1 MLKRFVY
8 IVCFLSF
15 CSPSF
20 ASNLKD
26 YEFADPKKLPDF
38 NFVDK
43 NKDVVSLNDFSGKVV
58 VLNFWATWCRP
69 CVAEMPS
76 LDKMARSLE
85 GRNIVVIPLSV
96 DYKGV
101 DVIKEFYNQN
111 KINNLNIYSDERGRS
126 FKSFNL
132 KALPTTI
139 IINKEGSEVARVLGE
154 IEWNSSEVKEYL
166 RELSFQQ

>member
-1 MLKRFVY
+1 M
-8 IVCFLSF
+8 
-15 CSPSF
+15 
-20 ASNLKD
+20 
-26 YEFADPKKLPDF
+26 
-38 NFVDK
+38 DK